1 MADRLLAAWLGS
13 IALLAG
19 CSLAPAYR
27 VPAVPVPAAFRET
40 GPWVDAAPADRL
52 PRDGWWR
59 VYGDATLDRLEPL
72 VARANPGLAAAVA
85 RHDEATALF
94 DEAHAALLPSVGIEA
109 EPDRDRQSARRPL
122 RGSGQPDVYES
133 NTLEA
138 GIGYDFDLWGKVRNT
153 VAAGRDDAQAADDDL
168 ASVRLSLQASV
179 AATYFDLAGL
189 DREAATL
196 TQTIDTYRRAW
207 QLTVSRH
214 RGGLA
219 SGLDVSRARTQLAL
233 ARARASDIAARRALD
248 EHAIAAL
255 VGASAST
262 FTLPP
267 VATLPGVPAI
277 PTGLASTL
285 LERRPDI
292 AAAERRVAAANAR
305 IGVARAAYFPD
316 LSLGLAAGFQSDTFS
331 PWLAAPN
338 EIWSI
343 GPRLAAT
350 LFDGGLRAAGVRK
363 SRAQFAEQGARYRAV
378 VLQAFREVEDDLALL
393 HRLGDESDQDD
404 AALVAARQSLALAM
418 SRYRDG
424 AVSYLDVVTAQTT
437 ELDTQIA
444 SLDADARR
452 LQASVGLVRALGG
465 GWHGT
470 HS

>member
-1 MADRLLAAWLGS
+1 
-13 IALLAG
+13 
-19 CSLAPAYR
+19 
-27 VPAVPVPAAFRET
+27 
-40 GPWVDAAPADRL
+40 
-52 PRDGWWR
+52 
-59 VYGDATLDRLEPL
+59 
-72 VARANPGLAAAVA
+72 
-85 RHDEATALF
+85 
-94 DEAHAALLPSVGIEA
+94 
-109 EPDRDRQSARRPL
+109 
-122 RGSGQPDVYES
+122 
-133 NTLEA
+133 
-138 GIGYDFDLWGKVRNT
+138 
-153 VAAGRDDAQAADDDL
+153 GRDDVQAADDDL
-168 ASVRLSLQASV
+168 ASVQLSLQAGV
-179 AATYFDLAGL
+179 ASTYFDLAGL
-189 DREAATL
+189 DREADTL
-196 TQTIDTYRRAW
+196 AQTIDTYRRAW

-219 SGLDVSRARTQLAL
+219 SGLDVSRAQTQLSL
-233 ARARASDIAARRALD
+233 AQARASDIAARRALD

-267 VATLPGVPAI
+267 VASLPDVPSI

-285 LERRPDI
+285 LERRPDV

-316 LSLGLAAGFQSDTFS
+316 LSLGLDAGFQSDTFS

-343 GPRLAAT
+343 GPRLAMT

-465 GWHGT
+465 GWHGAR
-470 HS
+470 S

>member
-1 MADRLLAAWLGS
+1 MADRLLAVWLGS
-13 IALLAG
+13 VALLAG
-19 CSLAPAYR
+19 CSLAPTYR
-27 VPAVPVPAAFRET
+27 APAIPVPAAFRET
-40 GPWVDAAPADRL
+40 GAWVDAAPADRL

-72 VARANPGLAAAVA
+72 VARANPDLAAAVA
-85 RHDEATALF
+85 RHDEAAALF
-94 DEAHAALLPSVGIEA
+94 DEAHAALLPTVGIDA
-109 EPDRDRQSARRPL
+109 ETDRDRQSARRPL
-122 RGSGQPDVYES
+122 RGSGQPDTYES

-138 GIGYDFDLWGKVRNT
+138 GFGYDVDLWGKVRNA

-168 ASVRLSLQASV
+168 ASVRLSLQAGV
-179 AATYFDLAGL
+179 ASTYFDLAGL
-189 DREAATL
+189 DREADTL
-196 TQTIDTYRRAW
+196 AQTIDTYRRAW

-219 SGLDVSRARTQLAL
+219 SGLDVSRAQTQLAL
-233 ARARASDIAARRALD
+233 AQARASDIAARRALD

-262 FTLPP
+262 FSLPL
-267 VATLPGVPAI
+267 VAALPGVPSI

-285 LERRPDI
+285 LERRPDV

-316 LSLGLAAGFQSDTFS
+316 LSLGLDAGFQSDTFS

-343 GPRLAAT
+343 GPRLAMT
-350 LFDGGLRAAGVRK
+350 LFDGGRRAAGVRNA
-363 SRAQFAEQGARYRAV
+363 RAQFNEQGARYRAV
-378 VLQAFREVEDDLALL
+378 VLQAFREVEDDLAQL

-404 AALVAARQSLALAM
+404 AALVAARHSLAFAM

-444 SLDADARR
+444 SLDVDARR

-465 GWHGT
+465 GWHDT
-470 HS
+470 RS

>member
-1 MADRLLAAWLGS
+1 MSNPTATGS
-13 IALLAG
+13 RRAG
-19 CSLAPAYR
+19 RC
-27 VPAVPVPAAFRET
+27 
-40 GPWVDAAPADRL
+40 
-52 PRDGWWR
+52 
-59 VYGDATLDRLEPL
+59 
-72 VARANPGLAAAVA
+72 AAAA
-85 RHDEATALF
+85 SPT
-94 DEAHAALLPSVGIEA
+94 STT
-109 EPDRDRQSARRPL
+109 
-122 RGSGQPDVYES
+122 S

-138 GIGYDFDLWGKVRNT
+138 DIGYDVDLWGKVRNT

-196 TQTIDTYRRAW
+196 AQTIDTYRRAW

-219 SGLDVSRARTQLAL
+219 SGLDVSRAQTQLAL
-233 ARARASDIAARRALD
+233 ARARASDIATRRALD

-267 VATLPGVPAI
+267 VAALPGVPAI
-277 PTGLASTL
+277 PTGLVSTL
-285 LERRPDI
+285 LERRPDV

-316 LSLGLAAGFQSDTFS
+316 LSLGLDAGLQSDTFS

-350 LFDGGLRAAGVRK
+350 LFDGGLRAARVRK

-378 VLQAFREVEDDLALL
+378 VLQAFREVEDNLALL

-452 LQASVGLVRALGG
+452 LKASVGLVRALGG
-465 GWHGT
+465 GWHDAR
-470 HS
+470 S